1 MALGWV
7 PATGPSVALEVF
19 HCVNN
24 TALNSLLHKDFPTFK
39 MVCWIPLVVPWLR
52 VCLPVKGTQVLI
64 PRQGRHHML
73 QSSSAHALHLLK
85 PACPRPGLCN
95 EKPLQRE
102 VLEKSLL
109 RATRGSLHSHKDP
122 AWQKK
127 LILRITKNKMVSLV
141 RWLDTHTY
149 TNTHTDIHTSVFPQV
164 PCFILGIE
172 DGGTKS
178 EELSASQC
186 PGAAPALWLA
196 VTGLCLSRSPGVC
209 EWLARVNNF
218 WLCALGQTIIS

>member
-1 MALGWV
+1 
-7 PATGPSVALEVF
+7 
-19 HCVNN
+19 
-24 TALNSLLHKDFPTFK
+24 
-39 MVCWIPLVVPWLR
+39 
-52 VCLPVKGTQVLI
+52 
-64 PRQGRHHML
+64 
-73 QSSSAHALHLLK
+73 
-85 PACPRPGLCN
+85 
-95 EKPLQRE
+95 
-102 VLEKSLL
+102 
-109 RATRGSLHSHKDP
+109 
-122 AWQKK
+122 
-127 LILRITKNKMVSLV
+127 MVSLV

-149 TNTHTDIHTSVFPQV
+149 TNTHTDTHTSVFPQV

-186 PGAAPALWLA
+186 PGAAPTLWLA